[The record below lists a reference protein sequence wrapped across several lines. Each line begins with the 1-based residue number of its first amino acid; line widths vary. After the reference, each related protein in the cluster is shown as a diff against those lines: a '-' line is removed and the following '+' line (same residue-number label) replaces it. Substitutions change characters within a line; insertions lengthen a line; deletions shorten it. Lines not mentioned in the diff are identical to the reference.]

1 MKKIILFLGI
11 LITFSVSIRF
21 ITSGIIQDDF
31 NFIHFSS
38 ISQKALSHHHSKMLS
53 LVNVSYIISW
63 TLIILLVV
71 TFIFYTIYNLRIDDA
86 NQSKINY
93 YHMQLETERNQS
105 ESLNIKEELYKSS
118 LRQLQVRVQIIEAD
132 LNSIDLKP
140 TEEPIKIKLDAIK
153 VMAQQLLQLLGL
165 RL

>member
-1 MKKIILFLGI
+1 
-11 LITFSVSIRF
+11 
-21 ITSGIIQDDF
+21 
-31 NFIHFSS
+31 
-38 ISQKALSHHHSKMLS
+38 
-53 LVNVSYIISW
+53 
-63 TLIILLVV
+63 
-71 TFIFYTIYNLRIDDA
+71 
-86 NQSKINY
+86 
-93 YHMQLETERNQS
+93 MQLETERNQS

-132 LNSIDLKP
+132 LNSIALKP